1 MNYLAHVTLAEPTDE
16 ARLGALLGDFGRGL
30 DVASLPASMRFAL
43 LEHRALDQWFDDHPR
58 VRAERA
64 RFPAELRRFS
74 GILLDVFADHVLARR
89 WVDLHPRPMDE
100 VTGSL
105 YRSFETYAHLLPP
118 RLVEVAPRM
127 AADDWLCGYGD
138 RANVRRA
145 LEGIARRLRRET
157 PIARGFDEL
166 SRRYPEIEACVLEV
180 WPEATRW
187 LEDRRR
193 DLRAAD
199 PQPK

>member
-16 ARLGALLGDFGRGL
+16 ARLGALLGDFARGL
-30 DVASLPASMRFAL
+30 DVERLPAGMRFAL
-43 LEHRALDQWFDDHPR
+43 HEHRALDQWFDDHPR

-89 WVDLHPRPMDE
+89 WDELHPQPVEE

-105 YRSFETYAHLLPP
+105 YRSFETFAHLLPP

-127 AADDWLCGYGD
+127 ATEDWLGGYGD
-138 RANVRRA
+138 RRNIQRA
-145 LEGIARRLRRET
+145 LDGIAGRMRRST
-157 PIARGFDEL
+157 PIASGFDEL
-166 SRRYPEIEACVLEV
+166 GRRYDEIEACVLEV
-180 WPEATRW
+180 WPDAEAW
-187 LEDRRR
+187 LEARRR
-193 DLRAAD
+193 SLRALDA
-199 PQPK
+199 QPK

>member
-1 MNYLAHVTLAEPTDE
+1 VNYLAHVTLAEPTDE

-30 DVASLPASMRFAL
+30 EVDRLPEAMRFAL
-43 LEHRALDQWFDDHPR
+43 YEHRALDQWFDDHPR

-64 RFPAELRRFS
+64 RFPDELRRFS

-89 WVDLHPRPMDE
+89 WDELHPRPVHE

-105 YRSFETYAHLLPP
+105 YRAFETFAHLLPP
-118 RLVEVAPRM
+118 RLEEVAPRM
-127 AADDWLCGYGD
+127 AAEDWLRGYGE
-138 RANVRRA
+138 RRNVQRA

-157 PIARGFDEL
+157 PIARGFHEL
-166 SRRYPEIEACVLEV
+166 DRRYGEIEACVLEV
-180 WPEATRW
+180 WPEAARW
-187 LEDRRR
+187 LEDRRVA
-193 DLRAAD
+193 LRAAG